1 MSLACLRILLKLSN
15 CHVITCVCVFSV
27 HGSNLT
33 AQCFAKPSSICV
45 IMLLD

>member
-1 MSLACLRILLKLSN
+1 MSLACMRILLKLSN
-15 CHVITCVCVFSV
+15 CRAIHVCVFSV